1 MLALFE
7 PTDFVQ
13 SRKMLTGI
21 KRRAETHNIT
31 RLAPAQEPGAA
42 AHAPGDEAHKTQAGG
57 RAR

>member
-1 MLALFE
+1 LFE